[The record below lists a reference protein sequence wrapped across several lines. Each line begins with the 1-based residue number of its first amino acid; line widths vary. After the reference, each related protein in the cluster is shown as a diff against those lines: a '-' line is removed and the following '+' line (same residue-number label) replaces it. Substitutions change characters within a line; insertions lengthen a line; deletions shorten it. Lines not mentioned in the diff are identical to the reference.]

1 VKNTVRSDQD
11 EHFVEVLKRHKLLQ
25 QLSNELHICSFNL
38 LQLLLH
44 GFIIRSDVLCC

>member
-1 VKNTVRSDQD
+1 MKNTVRSDQD
-11 EHFVEVLKRHKLLQ
+11 EHFVEVLQRHKLLQ

-38 LQLLLH
+38 LQLLLR